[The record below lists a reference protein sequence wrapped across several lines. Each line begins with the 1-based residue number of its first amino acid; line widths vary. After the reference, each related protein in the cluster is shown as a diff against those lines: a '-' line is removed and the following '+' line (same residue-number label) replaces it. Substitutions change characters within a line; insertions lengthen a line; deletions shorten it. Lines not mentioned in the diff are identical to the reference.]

1 MDTDR
6 YIVDGMHKREG
17 EVRVHGAKNAALPIL
32 AASLLCDECEIE
44 NCPDLSD
51 IRAAQNILRH
61 LGCKTWWESDSSG
74 RRVLSVKAE
83 GPFVWDI
90 PDSLMR
96 EMRSSI
102 VFLGAIIS
110 RCKQAKITYPGGC
123 ELGPR
128 PIDLHLSSL
137 KKLGVQIQ
145 EAGGNRARSGPD
157 GLS

>member
-6 YIVDGMHKREG
+6 YIVDGMHKLEG
-17 EVRVHGAKNAALPIL
+17 EVWVHGAKNAALPIL

-96 EMRSSI
+96 EI
-102 VFLGAIIS
+102 F
-110 RCKQAKITYPGGC
+110 GGDH
-123 ELGPR
+123 LPVQTGKN
-128 PIDLHLSSL
+128 HLSRRL
-137 KKLGVQIQ
+137 
-145 EAGGNRARSGPD
+145 
-157 GLS
+157 